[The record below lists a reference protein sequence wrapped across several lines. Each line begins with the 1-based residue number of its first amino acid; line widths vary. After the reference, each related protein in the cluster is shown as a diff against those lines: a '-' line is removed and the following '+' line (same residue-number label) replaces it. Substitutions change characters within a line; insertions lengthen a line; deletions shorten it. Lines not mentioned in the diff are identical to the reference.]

1 MLSSDAGLTSSST
14 GPLGARQEPEKLL
27 NWDHLDDTK
36 RFPSFSMRFT
46 EREVAAL
53 KHIAKTTPDSM
64 HGFCIQAIRV
74 ALNQFIEDAESAAK
88 TKASSPQPGL
98 NCPSCQQK
106 LHVVAA

>member
-1 MLSSDAGLTSSST
+1 MLSSDASLTSSSA

-27 NWDHLDDTK
+27 NWDHLDDVK
-36 RFPSFSMRFT
+36 RYPSFSMRFT
-46 EREVAAL
+46 EWEVAVL
-53 KHIAKTTPDSM
+53 KHIAMTTPDSM
-64 HGFCIQAIRV
+64 HGFCIQAIRL

-88 TKASSPQPGL
+88 IKDLSSQPGL